1 MTLICIHPDPRQQ
14 PTSNELHQVRVQV
27 KSRYQTDCDRGFPV
41 KEVSL
46 DAFDFLVVAFLNIGK
61 FYNKNDGSTGQEDIE
76 FYTLSN
82 DLIRKYHDKNSSWQK
97 VKLRKVEEDLEQYK
111 NEAGFELIAEKL
123 GVPRP
128 QRVKTT

>member
-1 MTLICIHPDPRQQ
+1 M
-14 PTSNELHQVRVQV
+14 
-27 KSRYQTDCDRGFPV
+27 
-41 KEVSL
+41 